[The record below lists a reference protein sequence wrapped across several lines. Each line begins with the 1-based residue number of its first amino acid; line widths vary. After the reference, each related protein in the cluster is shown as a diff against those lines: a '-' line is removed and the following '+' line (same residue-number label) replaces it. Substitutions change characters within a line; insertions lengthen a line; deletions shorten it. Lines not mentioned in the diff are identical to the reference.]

1 MVTSSNVGRCLFC
14 GFQLCDVV
22 LKDLHYNPDGKRS
35 DMFRKIKH
43 LIAPPVFDNNEEA
56 SRTAY
61 LLNMVTVSSFVAAS
75 CYGLVAPAEQK
86 PFAGLAIAVTLIAW
100 AVMKRGYLRAASIL
114 LVVGLYLVVAV
125 TTTAAG
131 GVDAPVYGAFIVP
144 ILFSGLLLGW
154 KVTAIVT
161 VASIL
166 YGAGLYTA
174 ESFSLI
180 PESASYSL
188 LSIWVINSLYF
199 LLAGIFLTLA
209 LRLIGQEFD
218 NTQRELNER
227 KHAEEGLLQFRKV
240 MDESID
246 AIYMIDPQ
254 TNRYIDFNRSAYEI
268 LGYTREEL
276 GELGVIN
283 IAQHIPNMDIWH
295 QRANLVQES
304 DGLIFETSYQR
315 KDGTAFPVEV
325 SARMLGYGAKPIM
338 VAVVRD
344 ITERKQIEAEREK
357 LIYELELRNAESETL
372 RESTAIVTATLE
384 RNEAIDRILEQLER
398 VVPYNSA
405 SVQMFDGNFLEI
417 VGGRGLPNGNDELGM
432 KFAVDE
438 TEPAL
443 LVLQGQAP
451 YKLYSDIQ
459 PHVPDFNAPPHD
471 RVRAWMAVPLKVKG
485 KVVGVIA
492 LDGYRV
498 DQFTERHAQLA
509 ATYANQV
516 AIALENSRLFS
527 ELQMELV
534 ERKRARDEYQ
544 TLFDDTPVGI
554 YRSSVDGRMLQA
566 NWALT
571 RFNGYDSK
579 TEFLESVN
587 DISGEWYVDPK
598 RRREFQDE
606 MEKNE
611 SVSNFESEVYRHKTR
626 ERVWIA
632 ENAHVVRDSN
642 GQVLYYEGTVENITP
657 RKQAEI
663 NLRQRESILEVVADA
678 ANLFLKSSDW
688 KNEINVVLE
697 KLGKTINATHAYVFE
712 NHVSEDGVPVASMR
726 FEWTADSFPTDLGNP
741 KYINL
746 PLKEEE
752 FDLWYEDMMNALPYI
767 GDWKHLTQEDMDILS
782 ERGMKALLDVPI
794 YVDGAWW
801 GIIGFD
807 DMVAAREWSSAEIDA
822 LLVASNVLS
831 AAIQH
836 QRADAMLQTELTQR
850 KQLIAE
856 LAAKNAELERFTYT
870 VSHDLKSPLFTIR
883 GFLGYL
889 EQDALSGD
897 KEKVK
902 KDTQRIV
909 DATDKM
915 QQLLNDLL
923 ELSRIGRLM
932 NEPQQVSFDDLVS
945 DVLALVHGQIAERGV
960 RVQVQENL
968 PSVYGDRQRLIEVL
982 QNLVDNAIKF
992 MGAQSEPCI
1001 EIGQD
1006 GEQDDMPIFFVRDNG
1021 IGISGDHFERIFGLF
1036 NKLDPHTDGTGIG
1049 LALVKR
1055 IIEFH
1060 GGRIWVESEANK
1072 GSTFYFTL
1080 PDTAT
1085 EGIK

>member
-1 MVTSSNVGRCLFC
+1 
-14 GFQLCDVV
+14 
-22 LKDLHYNPDGKRS
+22 
-35 DMFRKIKH
+35 MFKKIKH
-43 LIAPPVFDNNEEA
+43 LIAPPVFEDNEDA

-75 CYGLVAPAEQK
+75 CYGLVAPIEQTRY
-86 PFAGLAIAVTLIAW
+86 AGLAIAVTLIAW
-100 AVMKRGYLRAASIL
+100 VVMKRGYIRAASIL
-114 LVVGLYLVVAV
+114 LVVGLYFVVAV
-125 TTTAAG
+125 TATAAG
-131 GVDAPVYGAFIVP
+131 GVDAPVFGAFIVP

-154 KVTAIVT
+154 KVTGIVT
-161 VASIL
+161 IASVA
-166 YGAGLYTA
+166 YGAGLYAA
-174 ESFSLI
+174 ESLFLI
-180 PESASYSL
+180 TESASYSL

-199 LLAGIFLTLA
+199 MLAGIFLTLA
-209 LRLIGQEFD
+209 LRLIGQEF
-218 NTQRELNER
+218 NNAQRELNER
-227 KHAEEGLLQFRKV
+227 KQAEEGLLQFRKV
-240 MDESID
+240 MDESFD

-254 TNRYIDFNRSAYEI
+254 TNRYIDFNRSAYES

-283 IAQHIPNMDIWH
+283 IAQHIPNMDVWH
-295 QRANLVQES
+295 QRADLVQGS
-304 DGLIFETSYQR
+304 NGLIFETSYKR
-315 KDGTAFPVEV
+315 KDGTVFPVEV

-384 RNEAIDRILEQLER
+384 RTEAIERILEQLER

-405 SVQMFDGNFLEI
+405 SVQMFDGDFLEI

-432 KFAVDE
+432 KFAVDDA
-438 TEPAL
+438 EPAL
-443 LVLQGQAP
+443 LVLQGKAP
-451 YKLYSDIQ
+451 YKLFSDIQ
-459 PHVPDFNAPPHD
+459 PYVPDFNEPPHD

-485 KVVGVIA
+485 NVVGVIA
-492 LDGYRV
+492 LDGHHV

-509 ATYANQV
+509 VTYANQV

-587 DISGEWYVDPK
+587 DISTEWYVDPE

-606 MEKNE
+606 MEKNG
-611 SVSNFESEVYRHKTR
+611 SVANFESEVYRHKTR

-642 GQVLYYEGTVENITP
+642 GQILFYEGTVENITP

-663 NLRQRESILEVVADA
+663 NLRQRESILEVVAEA

-712 NHVSEDGVPVASMR
+712 NHVGEDGVPVASMR
-726 FEWTADSFPTDLGNP
+726 FEWTADSYPTDLGNP

-752 FDLWYEDMMNALPYI
+752 FDSWYEDMMNGLPYI
-767 GDWKHLTQEDMDILS
+767 GDRKHLTQEDMDVLS

-822 LLVASNVLS
+822 LLVASNVLG
-831 AAIQH
+831 AAIQR

-883 GFLGYL
+883 GFLGFL

-932 NEPQQVSFDDLVS
+932 NEPRQVPFDELVS

-960 RVQVQENL
+960 RVRVQENL
-968 PSVYGDRQRLIEVL
+968 PIVYGDRQRLTEVL
-982 QNLVDNAIKF
+982 QNLVDNGIKF
-992 MGAQSEPCI
+992 MGGQLEPKI

-1006 GEQDDMPIFFVRDNG
+1006 GEDNGMPVFFVRDNG
-1021 IGISGDHFERIFGLF
+1021 VGIAPDHFERIFGLF

-1080 PDTAT
+1080 PSTAV
-1085 EGIK
+1085 EKIV